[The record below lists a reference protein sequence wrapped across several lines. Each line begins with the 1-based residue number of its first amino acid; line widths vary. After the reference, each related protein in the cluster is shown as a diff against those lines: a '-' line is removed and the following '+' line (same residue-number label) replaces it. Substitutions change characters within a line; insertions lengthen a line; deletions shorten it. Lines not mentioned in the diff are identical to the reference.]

1 MKKLLLFL
9 IFVFILGL
17 GSCYYD
23 NFEEINPSADLN
35 TACDTTSTP
44 SYSTKVQPV
53 LSNYCYSCHNSSTAG
68 GGIVLDTYAGVQSA
82 AHSGQLVGATAPL
95 RGYIPMPPS
104 SKINSCSIRQIEL
117 WVNQGALN
125 N

>member
-1 MKKLLLFL
+1 MKKFLLFL
-9 IFVFILGL
+9 FLVFILGL

-23 NFEEINPSADLN
+23 NFEEISPAADLN
-35 TACDTTSTP
+35 TACDTTSAP
-44 SYSTKVQPV
+44 SYSAKVKPI

-82 AHSGQLVGATAPL
+82 ANSGQLVGGTAQL
-95 RGYIPMPPS
+95 NGYIPMPPNT
-104 SKINSCSIRQIEL
+104 KISQCNIRQIEL